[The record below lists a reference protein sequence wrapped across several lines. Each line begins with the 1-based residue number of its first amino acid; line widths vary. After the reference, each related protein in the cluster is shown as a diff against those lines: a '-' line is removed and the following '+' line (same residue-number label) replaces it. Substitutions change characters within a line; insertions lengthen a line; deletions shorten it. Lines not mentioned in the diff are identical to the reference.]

1 MKKRDNRIVARRFIH
16 SWLSSLI
23 SITLVLIL
31 AGIGGM
37 LAVNARSVSDY
48 FKENIRLSVIFDM
61 NTQEIDALRYT
72 DELSRKDYV
81 KEAKFISKEQGTQEM
96 KSVLG
101 EDFLEVFD
109 LNPVPISTDLY
120 IKSDYVH
127 PDSLRNIQAEIMM
140 NESVREVVWQES
152 VIELITNNI
161 EKIGVVLAVFIA
173 LLLFISFFLVNNT
186 VRLNVFSKRF
196 NIHAMKLVGAKRSFI
211 RKPFIVQG
219 IWQGLVSGMLASLAL
234 GIIVYFIMADFPQL
248 YNLMN
253 PVYIA
258 AVCAGVIVLGITLCL
273 ISTWI
278 VLNRILSLPS
288 DELYY

>member
-127 PDSLRNIQAEIMM
+127 PDSLRNIQAEIMK

-219 IWQGLVSGMLASLAL
+219 IWQGLVSGILASLAL

>member
-1 MKKRDNRIVARRFIH
+1 VRI
-16 SWLSSLI
+16 
-23 SITLVLIL
+23 
-31 AGIGGM
+31 
-37 LAVNARSVSDY
+37 SV
-48 FKENIRLSVIFDM
+48 
-61 NTQEIDALRYT
+61 
-72 DELSRKDYV
+72 
-81 KEAKFISKEQGTQEM
+81 
-96 KSVLG
+96 
-101 EDFLEVFD
+101 EVFD
-109 LNPVPISTDLY
+109 LNPVPLSVDLY

-127 PDSLRNIQAEIMM
+127 PDSLKNIQAEIIKS
-140 NESVREVVWQES
+140 ESVREVVWQES

-161 EKIGVVLAVFIA
+161 EKIGVFLAVFIA

-219 IWQGLVSGMLASLAL
+219 VWQGLVSGILASVAL

-248 YNLMN
+248 YTLMN
-253 PVYIA
+253 PVHIA
-258 AVCAGVIVLGITLCL
+258 VVCAGVIILGIALCL

>member
-1 MKKRDNRIVARRFIH
+1 MKKRDNRIIARRFIH

-219 IWQGLVSGMLASLAL
+219 IWQGLVSGILASLAL

>member
-1 MKKRDNRIVARRFIH
+1 MKKRDNRIIARRFIH

-109 LNPVPISTDLY
+109 LNPVPLSTDLY

-219 IWQGLVSGMLASLAL
+219 IWQGLVSGILASLAL

>member
-1 MKKRDNRIVARRFIH
+1 MKKRDNRIIARRFIH

-37 LAVNARSVSDY
+37 LAVNAKSVSDY

-72 DELSRKDYV
+72 DELSRKEYV
-81 KEAKFISKEQGTQEM
+81 REAKFISKEQGTQEM

-109 LNPVPISTDLY
+109 LNPVPLSVDLY

-127 PDSLRNIQAEIMM
+127 TDSLRTIQAEIMK

-219 IWQGLVSGMLASLAL
+219 VWQGLVSGILASLAL

-248 YNLMN
+248 YTLMN
-253 PVYIA
+253 PVHIA
-258 AVCAGVIVLGITLCL
+258 AVCAGVIILGIALCL

>member
-109 LNPVPISTDLY
+109 LNPVPLSTDLY

-211 RKPFIVQG
+211 RKPFICRDLFSTRNNWV
-219 IWQGLVSGMLASLAL
+219 ICFCD
-234 GIIVYFIMADFPQL
+234 IILF
-248 YNLMN
+248 
-253 PVYIA
+253 
-258 AVCAGVIVLGITLCL
+258 
-273 ISTWI
+273 
-278 VLNRILSLPS
+278 
-288 DELYY
+288 

>member
-1 MKKRDNRIVARRFIH
+1 MKKRDNRIIARRFIH

-37 LAVNARSVSDY
+37 LAVNAKSVSDY

-61 NTQEIDALRYT
+61 NTQEIDALRFT
-72 DELSRKDYV
+72 DELSRKEYV

-219 IWQGLVSGMLASLAL
+219 IWQGLVSGILASLAL

>member
-1 MKKRDNRIVARRFIH
+1 MKKRDNRIIARRFIH

-109 LNPVPISTDLY
+109 LNPVPLSTDLY

-127 PDSLRNIQAEIMM
+127 PDSLRNIQAEIMK

-219 IWQGLVSGMLASLAL
+219 IWQGLVSGILASLAL
-234 GIIVYFIMADFPQL
+234 GIIVYFIMADFPRL

>member
-109 LNPVPISTDLY
+109 LNPVPLSTDLY

-219 IWQGLVSGMLASLAL
+219 IWQGLVSGILASLAL
-234 GIIVYFIMADFPQL
+234 GIIVYFIMADFPRL

>member
-48 FKENIRLSVIFDM
+48 FKENIRLSVIYDM
-61 NTQEIDALRYT
+61 NTQEIDALRFT
-72 DELSRKDYV
+72 DELSREKFV
-81 KEAKFISKEQGTQEM
+81 KEAKFISREEGTKEM

-101 EDFLEVFD
+101 EDFLDVFD
-109 LNPVPISTDLY
+109 LNPVPLSTDLY
-120 IKSDYVH
+120 IRSDFVH
-127 PDSLRNIQAEIMM
+127 TDSLRIIQAEIMK

-219 IWQGLVSGMLASLAL
+219 VWQGLVSGILASLTL

-248 YNLMN
+248 YSLMD

-258 AVCAGVIVLGITLCL
+258 AVCAGVIILGIALCL

>member
-1 MKKRDNRIVARRFIH
+1 MKKRDNRIIARRFIH

-37 LAVNARSVSDY
+37 LAVNAKSVSDY

-61 NTQEIDALRYT
+61 NTQEIDALRFT
-72 DELSRKDYV
+72 DELSRKEYV

-109 LNPVPISTDLY
+109 LNPVPLSVDLY

-127 PDSLRNIQAEIMM
+127 PDSLKNIQAEIIKS
-140 NESVREVVWQES
+140 ESVREVVWQES

-161 EKIGVVLAVFIA
+161 EKIGVFLAVFIA

-219 IWQGLVSGMLASLAL
+219 VWQGLVSGILASVAL

-248 YNLMN
+248 YTLMN
-253 PVYIA
+253 PVHIA
-258 AVCAGVIVLGITLCL
+258 VVCAGVIILGIALCL

>member
-81 KEAKFISKEQGTQEM
+81 KEAKFISKEQGTEEM

-109 LNPVPISTDLY
+109 LNPVPLSTDLY

-219 IWQGLVSGMLASLAL
+219 IWQGLVSGILASLAL

>member
-81 KEAKFISKEQGTQEM
+81 KEAKFISKEQGTLEM

-219 IWQGLVSGMLASLAL
+219 IWQGLVSGILASLAL

>member
-1 MKKRDNRIVARRFIH
+1 VARLF
-16 SWLSSLI
+16 
-23 SITLVLIL
+23 
-31 AGIGGM
+31 
-37 LAVNARSVSDY
+37 
-48 FKENIRLSVIFDM
+48 
-61 NTQEIDALRYT
+61 
-72 DELSRKDYV
+72 
-81 KEAKFISKEQGTQEM
+81 SKEQGTQEM

-219 IWQGLVSGMLASLAL
+219 IWQGLVSGILASLAL

>member
-1 MKKRDNRIVARRFIH
+1 MKKRDNRIVTRRFLH

-31 AGIGGM
+31 AGMGGM
-37 LAVNARSVSDY
+37 LAVNAKSVSDY

-61 NTQEIDALRYT
+61 NTQEIDARRFT
-72 DELSRKDYV
+72 DELSHKAYV
-81 KEAKFISKEQGTQEM
+81 KEAKFISKEQGTEEM
-96 KSVLG
+96 KAVLG
-101 EDFLEVFD
+101 EDFLQVFD
-109 LNPVPISTDLY
+109 LNPVPLSVDLF

-127 PDSLRNIQAEIMM
+127 PDSLKTIQGDIMK

-161 EKIGVVLAVFIA
+161 EKIGVVLAVFIG
-173 LLLFISFFLVNNT
+173 LLLFISFFLINNT

-196 NIHAMKLVGAKRSFI
+196 NIHTMKLVGAKRSFI
-211 RKPFIVQG
+211 RKPFIIQG
-219 IWQGLVSGMLASLAL
+219 VWQGLVSGILASAVL
-234 GIIVYFIMADFPQL
+234 GLFVYFIMTDFPQL
-248 YNLMN
+248 LSLMN
-253 PVYIA
+253 PVMIA
-258 AVCAGVIVLGITLCL
+258 GVCAGVILLGVFLCL
-273 ISTWI
+273 LSTWI

>member
-109 LNPVPISTDLY
+109 LNPVPLSTDLY

-219 IWQGLVSGMLASLAL
+219 IWQGLVSGILASLAL
-234 GIIVYFIMADFPQL
+234 GIIVYFIMADLPQL

>member
-109 LNPVPISTDLY
+109 LNPVPLSTDLY

-127 PDSLRNIQAEIMM
+127 PDSLRNIQAEIMK

-219 IWQGLVSGMLASLAL
+219 IWQGLVSGILASLAL

>member
-219 IWQGLVSGMLASLAL
+219 IWQGLVSGILASLAL

>member
-109 LNPVPISTDLY
+109 LNPVPLSTDLY

-127 PDSLRNIQAEIMM
+127 PDSLRNIQAEIMK

-219 IWQGLVSGMLASLAL
+219 IWQGLVSGILASLAL
-234 GIIVYFIMADFPQL
+234 GIIVYFIMADFPRL

>member
-109 LNPVPISTDLY
+109 LNPVPLSTDLY

-127 PDSLRNIQAEIMM
+127 PDSLRNIQAEIMK
-140 NESVREVVWQES
+140 NEAVREVVWQES

-219 IWQGLVSGMLASLAL
+219 IWQGLVSGILASLAL

>member
-1 MKKRDNRIVARRFIH
+1 MKKRDNRIIARRFIH

-127 PDSLRNIQAEIMM
+127 PDSLRNIQAEIMK

-219 IWQGLVSGMLASLAL
+219 IWQGLVSGILASLAL

>member
-1 MKKRDNRIVARRFIH
+1 MKKRDNRIIARRFIH

-109 LNPVPISTDLY
+109 LNPVPLSTDLY

-127 PDSLRNIQAEIMM
+127 PDSLRNIQAEIMK

-219 IWQGLVSGMLASLAL
+219 IWQGLVSGILASLAL

>member
-1 MKKRDNRIVARRFIH
+1 MKKRDNRIVTRRFLH

-31 AGIGGM
+31 AGMGGM
-37 LAVNARSVSDY
+37 LAVNAKSVSDY

-61 NTQEIDALRYT
+61 NTQEIDARRFA
-72 DELSRKDYV
+72 DELSHKEYV
-81 KEAKFISKEQGTQEM
+81 KEAKFISKEQGTEEM
-96 KSVLG
+96 KAILG
-101 EDFLEVFD
+101 EDFLKVFD
-109 LNPVPISTDLY
+109 LNPVPLSIDLF

-127 PDSLRNIQAEIMM
+127 ADSLKTIQSEILK

-161 EKIGVVLAVFIA
+161 EKIGVVLAVFIG
-173 LLLFISFFLVNNT
+173 LLLFISFFLINNT

-196 NIHAMKLVGAKRSFI
+196 NIHTMKLVGAKRSFI
-211 RKPFIVQG
+211 RKPFIIQG
-219 IWQGLVSGMLASLAL
+219 IWQGMISGILASVVL
-234 GIIVYFIMADFPQL
+234 GLFVYFIMTDFPQL
-248 YNLMN
+248 FSLMN
-253 PVYIA
+253 PLMIA
-258 AVCAGVIVLGITLCL
+258 WVCAGVILLGILLCL
-273 ISTWI
+273 LSTWI